1 MRYMNL
7 FTFARRLLVVLLV
20 TLTGLVS
27 AQDVLRVS
35 PDNLHEYW
43 QLAIRQIHPSAPN
56 SGLNLYKPGCVAV
69 SYLIGTDG
77 HTHDVRVARVIP
89 RSDLG
94 PYAAQIVSQLVY
106 RSAEGISLVSPIRTY
121 LVVPFNLP
129 LFPARISSVGRV
141 RIQAERR
148 RIIAACQL
156 PGYGG
161 R

>member
-7 FTFARRLLVVLLV
+7 FTLARLSLTVLLIALV
-20 TLTGLVS
+20 SSVS
-27 AQDVLRVS
+27 AQDALRVS
-35 PDNLHEYW
+35 PGNLHDYW

-77 HTHDVRVARVIP
+77 HTHNVRVARVIP

-94 PYAAQIVSQLVY
+94 SYAVQIVSLLVY
-106 RSAEGISLVSPIRTY
+106 RPAEDITLISPTRTY

-129 LFPARISSVGRV
+129 LFPARVSSSGRA
-141 RIQAERR
+141 RIQAERQ
-148 RIIAACQL
+148 RIVAACQL
-156 PGYGG
+156 PGYSSH
-161 R
+161 

>member
-7 FTFARRLLVVLLV
+7 FTLVRLSLTVLLTV
-20 TLTGLVS
+20 LVSSVS
-27 AQDVLRVS
+27 AQDALRVS
-35 PDNLHEYW
+35 PGNLHDYW

-77 HTHDVRVARVIP
+77 HTRNVRVARVIP
-89 RSDLG
+89 HSDLG
-94 PYAAQIVSQLVY
+94 AYAAQIVSLLVY
-106 RSAEGISLVSPIRTY
+106 RPAKGITLLSPIRTY

-129 LFPARISSVGRV
+129 LFPARVSAAGRV
-141 RIQAERR
+141 RIQAERQ
-148 RIIAACQL
+148 RIVAACQL
-156 PGYGG
+156 PDYGG

>member
-1 MRYMNL
+1 MKYMNL
-7 FTFARRLLVVLLV
+7 CTFARRLLVVLLAV
-20 TLTGLVS
+20 LTGSVS
-27 AQDVLRVS
+27 AQDALRVS
-35 PDNLHEYW
+35 PGNLHDYW

-77 HTHDVRVARVIP
+77 HTHNVRVARVIP

-106 RSAEGISLVSPIRTY
+106 RPAAGITLVSPTRTY

-129 LFPARISSVGRV
+129 IFPAQVSAASRRSIQVERQRIV
-141 RIQAERR
+141 
-148 RIIAACQL
+148 AACQL